1 MITGQMF
8 RDGVISAANN
18 IANSRQ
24 AVDALNIFPVPDG
37 DTGTNMSMTIA
48 SASDDIKDMPD
59 NSTIGDVSKRVAS
72 ALLRGARG
80 NSGVILSLIF
90 RGFSKAFK
98 GVEQADGDD
107 VARAFRMGSDAAYKA
122 VMKPTE
128 GTILTVVRCA
138 AEAAEEMAKINND
151 TLEVCTAALEAAKE
165 ALAKT
170 PEMLPVLKQA
180 GVVDAGG
187 QGFLLILQGMK
198 SVIVHNAIVSPVGE
212 EAMPSKKAGSAE
224 QAEVG
229 YDCTFIIQKER
240 GAKESDAIKLRAFLE
255 AIGNG
260 VEVNEDG
267 NKISVKV
274 VSEQLGSIIQTA
286 VKYGQLFDISIKNL
300 SEPNGEGDKKEDE
313 PKIAE
318 PENDYG
324 FVSVCAGE
332 GLTELFSDLG
342 ADVVVSGGQTMN
354 PSTDD
359 IINAV
364 LAVPAKVVYVL
375 PNNKNIIMAA
385 QMARDSVTDREVIVL
400 ETKTIPQGICAML
413 AFDETVDKQENLDAM
428 LAMAGS
434 VQTASV
440 TFAARDSE
448 VDGKPIKEGQIMGLC
463 NGAIKFIGENREE
476 IAFKATA
483 ELFNPD
489 ENSLVTL
496 IYGEDTTEEEA
507 QRVEE
512 MLNEKFASDIEVSI
526 VNGGQPVYYYII
538 SVE

>member
-1 MITGQMF
+1 
-8 RDGVISAANN
+8 
-18 IANSRQ
+18 
-24 AVDALNIFPVPDG
+24 
-37 DTGTNMSMTIA
+37 
-48 SASDDIKDMPD
+48 
-59 NSTIGDVSKRVAS
+59 
-72 ALLRGARG
+72 
-80 NSGVILSLIF
+80 
-90 RGFSKAFK
+90 
-98 GVEQADGDD
+98 
-107 VARAFRMGSDAAYKA
+107 
-122 VMKPTE
+122 
-128 GTILTVVRCA
+128 
-138 AEAAEEMAKINND
+138 
-151 TLEVCTAALEAAKE
+151 
-165 ALAKT
+165 
-170 PEMLPVLKQA
+170 
-180 GVVDAGG
+180 
-187 QGFLLILQGMK
+187 
-198 SVIVHNAIVSPVGE
+198 
-212 EAMPSKKAGSAE
+212 
-224 QAEVG
+224 
-229 YDCTFIIQKER
+229 
-240 GAKESDAIKLRAFLE
+240 
-255 AIGNG
+255 
-260 VEVNEDG
+260 
-267 NKISVKV
+267 
-274 VSEQLGSIIQTA
+274 
-286 VKYGQLFDISIKNL
+286 
-300 SEPNGEGDKKEDE
+300 
-313 PKIAE
+313 
-318 PENDYG
+318 
-324 FVSVCAGE
+324 
-332 GLTELFSDLG
+332 
-342 ADVVVSGGQTMN
+342 MN

-476 IAFKATA
+476 IAFNATA

-489 ENSLVTL
+489 ENNLVTL

-512 MLNEKFASDIEVSI
+512 MLNEKFACDIEVSI